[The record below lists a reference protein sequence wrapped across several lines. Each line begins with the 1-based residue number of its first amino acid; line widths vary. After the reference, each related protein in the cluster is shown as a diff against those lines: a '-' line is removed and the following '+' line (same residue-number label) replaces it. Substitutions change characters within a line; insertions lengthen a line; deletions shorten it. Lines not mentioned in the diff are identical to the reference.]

1 MKNVYLFLMMMM
13 CTVCAFTGCSDEEDD
28 APVCPVTG
36 VVLPKQAQ
44 KAGSEFQIAGNGFSS
59 TCEIYLRAKQD
70 VKAEVTERLASTL
83 KVMIPV
89 TLTSGEYDVVLKQ
102 EGEWTIGKITVEE
115 KVVKVVKKITL
126 KGDDDYFYE
135 FTYDDATGRILKMEE
150 SYSDSKAQYESFVW
164 EGNKL
169 TVSVFFASMEGDYYE
184 DPSRTYEY
192 TLNEKGMVTSGLES
206 TWHYDAEGKYL
217 SKIDLGETEDEGSYE
232 VIMDGDKVKTFK
244 NISPYYELIVDFTY
258 EGKIAAP
265 ENNTNLDLLS
275 FVINE
280 GVYLRD
286 FEFLYAHLAGACG
299 ERAAYLP
306 LNMKD
311 TPNEIDQDCNYK
323 TDGDGFVT
331 AIEFSD
337 GFSMLIEYK

>member
-70 VKAEVTERLASTL
+70 VKVEVTERLASAV

-115 KVVKVVKKITL
+115 KVVKVVKKITRIEEEEENNR
-126 KGDDDYFYE
+126 YYV
-135 FTYDDATGRILKMEE
+135 FTYDEATGRLQKIEE
-150 SYSDSKAQYESFVW
+150 SYSDSKIRYGSFVW
-164 EGNKL
+164 EGDKL
-169 TVSVFFASMEGDYYE
+169 TVSVFYADSKSNEYYD
-184 DPSRTYEY
+184 DPDDVYEY
-192 TLNEKGMVTSGLES
+192 TLNEKGLVKKSEGS
-206 TWHYDAEGKYL
+206 NWKYDDAGKYMQE
-217 SKIDLGETEDEGSYE
+217 IDFGDYGNAKFTMDGNKLKKFIYSPYEMNIELSYE
-232 VIMDGDKVKTFK
+232 GEK
-244 NISPYYELIVDFTY
+244 
-258 EGKIAAP
+258 AAP
-265 ENNTNLDLLS
+265 ENKANLDLLAY
-275 FVINE
+275 ILDA
-280 GVYLRD
+280 GLYLD
-286 FEFLYAHLAGACG
+286 DSELLYARLAGICG
-299 ERAAYLP
+299 EKPAYLP

-311 TPNEIDQDCNYK
+311 SPSEIDLNCSYK
-323 TDGDGFVT
+323 VDGKDFVT
-331 AIEFSD
+331 EIEFSD
-337 GFSMLIEYK
+337 GFSLLIEYK

>member
-70 VKAEVTERLASTL
+70 VKAEVTERLASAVT
-83 KVMIPV
+83 VMIPV

-126 KGDDDYFYE
+126 KGNDDYFYE
-135 FTYDDATGRILKMEE
+135 FAYDATGRIQKIEE
-150 SYSDSKAQYESFVW
+150 SYSDSKAKYESFVW
-164 EGNKL
+164 EGDKL
-169 TVSVFFASMEGDYYE
+169 IVSVFYAGMDGNYYD
-184 DPSRTYEY
+184 DPDKVYEY
-192 TLNEKGMVTSGLES
+192 SLNEKGMVTSGLES
-206 TWHYDAEGKYL
+206 TWHYDAAGKYL
-217 SKIDLGETEDEGSYE
+217 SKIELGETEDEGSYE
-232 VIMDGDKVKTFK
+232 VIMDGNKVKTFK
-244 NISPYYELIVDFTY
+244 NIFPDYELIVDFTY
-258 EGKIAAP
+258 EGKVATP
-265 ENNTNLDLLS
+265 ENNANLDLLS

-286 FEFLYAHLAGACG
+286 FEFLYANLAGVCG
-299 ERAAYLP
+299 ERAGYLP

-323 TDGDGFVT
+323 TDGDGFVI

-337 GFSMLIEYK
+337 GFSLLIEYK

>member
-70 VKAEVTERLASTL
+70 VKVEVTERLASTL

-115 KVVKVVKKITL
+115 KVVKVVKKITRIEEEEE
-126 KGDDDYFYE
+126 YFYE
-135 FTYDDATGRILKMEE
+135 FTYDATGRIQKIEE
-150 SYSDSKAQYESFVW
+150 SYSDSKSQYESFVW
-164 EGNKL
+164 EDNKL
-169 TVSVFFASMEGDYYE
+169 TVSIFYASMEGDYLDY
-184 DPSRTYEY
+184 STSAYKY

-206 TWHYDAEGKYL
+206 TWHYDVAGKYL

-244 NISPYYELIVDFTY
+244 NIFPDYEMIVDFTY
-258 EGKIAAP
+258 EGKVASP
-265 ENNTNLDLLS
+265 ENKANLDLLS

-286 FEFLYAHLAGACG
+286 FEFLYACLAGACG
-299 ERAAYLP
+299 ERPAYLP
-306 LNMKD
+306 LNMID
-311 TPNEIDQDCNYK
+311 TENDIEQNCSYK
-323 TDGDGFVT
+323 VDKDGFVT

-337 GFSMLIEYK
+337 GFSFLIEYK

>member
-1 MKNVYLFLMMMM
+1 MKNVYLFLMMMI
-13 CTVCAFTGCSDEEDD
+13 CTVCAFTGCSDDDDD

-36 VVLPKQAQ
+36 VVLPTQAQ

-70 VKAEVTERLASTL
+70 VKAEVTEHQASAVT
-83 KVMIPV
+83 VMIPV
-89 TLTSGEYDVVLKQ
+89 TLTPGEYDVVLKQ
-102 EGEWTIGKITVEE
+102 DGEWTIGKITVEA

-126 KGDDDYFYE
+126 KGDDDYIYE

-164 EGNKL
+164 KEDKL
-169 TVSVFFASMEGDYYE
+169 IVSVFYASMEGDYYE
-184 DPSRTYEY
+184 DPTRTYEY
-192 TLNEKGMVTSGLES
+192 TLNEKGLVKSGLES
-206 TWHYDAEGKYL
+206 TWYYDAEGKYL
-217 SKIDLGETEDEGSYE
+217 SKIGFGDNDEYGSAEFTMDGNKLKKFIYSPYGLDIEFSYE
-232 VIMDGDKVKTFK
+232 GEK
-244 NISPYYELIVDFTY
+244 
-258 EGKIAAP
+258 AAP
-265 ENNTNLDLLS
+265 ENKANLDLLS

-299 ERAAYLP
+299 ERPAYLP

-311 TPNEIDQDCNYK
+311 TPNEIDQNCSYK
-323 TDGDGFVT
+323 VDGEGFVT
-331 AIEFSD
+331 EIEFSD
-337 GFSMLIEYK
+337 GFSLLIEYK